1 MRTMILPIPAL
12 TRAGNKIQY
21 LMRVYNRIGVF
32 ALLGILGCA
41 LLLPGCTKENDK
53 QSDSDNLQFSATYLE
68 TKAVYGDDAGS
79 YQRIIWLGGDD
90 VRIASD
96 RCQTALGSHSSDYS
110 VAPLSGAS
118 NAYRGTI
125 SHIPTYQGQTEDSG
139 LRWADGASGRA
150 NFWSTYP
157 ASAMEAGGSDRI
169 STSISSSTSLA
180 IAAVKQPSGSVVKIL
195 DPVNGSYPMVSY
207 VSGVSAGTSLVNLI
221 YYPAFTAF
229 QVTLTNDTGADMTL
243 ASCAISSTT
252 SVLCGRFSASI
263 SDLAK
268 DSPVTSSVSV
278 TSGAGYK
285 VSAGVNQVLTDGQ
298 SVTFSI
304 FCLPTDIT
312 NATFECTYTD
322 ANGTKTK
329 TLALNRNDQPI
340 VFAACKQHRI
350 NLRFDGGGNVD
361 YEITPVIALIVSS
374 AFPDDYTYSNGEVVD
389 KNGNPGH
396 VTVTDSHGIDTL
408 SNINGLFAFTN
419 LETLTIDGANSVQ
432 SVTVEGLPHFK
443 LLDIVWAPAIREVT
457 VSDCPWTENVRVN
470 TNSLETVTLNNLTN
484 LKTITIDE
492 GGANSNLKTFTLT
505 NCPDLEEAHFGQTGA
520 LKTLDMSGSTKLKT
534 LEIGLAYQLQNLDL
548 SDCTSLETLSI
559 NEANS
564 MTTLDIEDC
573 TSIKSL
579 ILYNPQSLLVFQT
592 ASRTLETLK
601 FIGDRGALS
610 LITMSLDTPSLTTIE
625 MTNNQSLVNLTLSN
639 LPSAINN
646 FVNIVPSVGGN
657 GSRNLT
663 NLSMTNCSGFTNLSI
678 NPADHVTSMAF
689 DSCSGLQSVTLHGN
703 NSTNVWAWPEP
714 TTNITATKRNCPSL
728 SDTYT
733 VDCWGTVGV
742 FPFTVL

>member
-1 MRTMILPIPAL
+1 
-12 TRAGNKIQY
+12 
-21 LMRVYNRIGVF
+21 MRVYNRIGVF

-389 KNGNPGH
+389 KDGNPVSLEELQEAILSVRH
-396 VTVTDSHGIDTL
+396 VTITDSHGIDTV
-408 SNINGLFAFTN
+408 NYVNGMYAFTN

-443 LLDIVWAPAIREVT
+443 LLDIKWAPAIHEVT

-505 NCPDLEEAHFGQTGA
+505 NCPDLEEAYFGQTGA

-548 SDCTSLETLSI
+548 TDCTSLETLSI

-564 MTTLDIEDC
+564 MTSLDIEEC
-573 TSIKSL
+573 TSLKSL

-601 FIGDRGALS
+601 FIGDRGAQS